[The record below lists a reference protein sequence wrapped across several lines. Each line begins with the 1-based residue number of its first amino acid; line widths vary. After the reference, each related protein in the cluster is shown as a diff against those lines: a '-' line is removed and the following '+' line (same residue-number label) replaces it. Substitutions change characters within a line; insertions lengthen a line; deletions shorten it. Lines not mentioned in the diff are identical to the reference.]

1 MASQIKIQVFKHP
14 YTEIVL
20 GAFEGKLCLCDFR
33 YRKMRSVVDARIQA
47 GLNAT
52 FVEKNDP
59 LLELT
64 KNQLNEYFMGTRS
77 TFDIPLLPVGTIFQK
92 EVWHALLQIPYGQT
106 TSYLG
111 LATTINNPGAVRAV
125 GSANGA
131 NGLAI
136 VIPCHRVIN
145 SNGGLGG
152 FGGGIP
158 LKQRLLRLEQN
169 LFI

>member
-1 MASQIKIQVFKHP
+1 MTSQIKIQFFKHP
-14 YTEIVL
+14 YAEFVL
-20 GAFEGKLCLCDFR
+20 GAFDGKLCLCDFR
-33 YRKMRSVVDARIQA
+33 YRKMRSAVDARIQS
-47 GLNAT
+47 GLKAT

-59 LLELT
+59 LLEIT
-64 KNQLNEYFMGTRS
+64 KDQLNEYFIGTRS

-92 EVWHALLQIPYGQT
+92 LVWHALLQIPCGQT
-106 TSYLG
+106 TSYLE

-145 SNGGLGG
+145 SNGSLGG
-152 FGGGIP
+152 FAGGIP

>member
-1 MASQIKIQVFKHP
+1 MTSQIKIQFFKHP
-14 YTEIVL
+14 YAEFVL
-20 GAFEGKLCLCDFR
+20 GAFDGKLCLCDFR
-33 YRKMRSVVDARIQA
+33 YRKMRSAVDARIQS
-47 GLNAT
+47 GLKAT

-59 LLELT
+59 LLEIT
-64 KNQLNEYFMGTRS
+64 KDQLNEYFIGTRS
-77 TFDIPLLPVGTIFQK
+77 TFDIPLLQVGTIFQK
-92 EVWHALLQIPYGQT
+92 LVWHALLQIPCGQT
-106 TSYLG
+106 TSYLE

-145 SNGGLGG
+145 SNGSLGG
-152 FGGGIP
+152 FAGGIP

>member
-1 MASQIKIQVFKHP
+1 MTSQIKIQFFKHP
-14 YTEIVL
+14 YAEFVL

-33 YRKMRSVVDARIQA
+33 YRKMRSAVDARIQS
-47 GLNAT
+47 GLKAT

-59 LLELT
+59 LLEIT
-64 KNQLNEYFMGTRS
+64 KDQLNEYFIGTRS

-92 EVWHALLQIPYGQT
+92 EVWHALLQIPYGQQI
-106 TSYLG
+106 SYLG
-111 LATTINNPGAVRAV
+111 LAATINNPGAVRAV

-145 SNGGLGG
+145 SNGSLGG
-152 FGGGIP
+152 FAGGIP

-169 LFI
+169 LSI

>member
-1 MASQIKIQVFKHP
+1 MASQIKIQIFKHP
-14 YTEIVL
+14 YAEFVL

-33 YRKMRSVVDARIQA
+33 YRKMRSAVDARIQS

-59 LLELT
+59 LLEVT
-64 KNQLNEYFMGTRS
+64 REQLNEYFMGTRS
-77 TFDIPLLPVGTIFQK
+77 SFDIPLLPVGTTFQK
-92 EVWHALLQIPYGQT
+92 EVWHALLQIPYGKT

-111 LATTINNPGAVRAV
+111 MATAINNPRAIRAV

-131 NGLAI
+131 NALAI

-145 SNGGLGG
+145 SNGDLGG

>member
-1 MASQIKIQVFKHP
+1 MTSQIKIQFFKHP
-14 YTEIVL
+14 YAEFVL

-33 YRKMRSVVDARIQA
+33 YRKMRSAVDARIQS
-47 GLNAT
+47 GLKAT

-59 LLELT
+59 LLEIT
-64 KNQLNEYFMGTRS
+64 KDQLNEYFIGTRS

-92 EVWHALLQIPYGQT
+92 EVWHALLQIPYGQK

-111 LATTINNPGAVRAV
+111 LAATINNPGAVRAV

-145 SNGGLGG
+145 SNGSLGG

>member
-1 MASQIKIQVFKHP
+1 MTSQIKIQFFKHP
-14 YTEIVL
+14 YAEFVL

-33 YRKMRSVVDARIQA
+33 YRKMRSAVDARIQS
-47 GLNAT
+47 GLKAT

-59 LLELT
+59 LLEIT
-64 KNQLNEYFMGTRS
+64 KDQLNEYFIGTRS

-92 EVWHALLQIPYGQT
+92 LVWHALLQIPCGQT
-106 TSYLG
+106 TSYLE

-145 SNGGLGG
+145 SNGSLGG
-152 FGGGIP
+152 FAGGIP